1 MLFTESQ
8 TKHIYH
14 ISLSSHLP
22 LGCEWSFYSCSIF
35 HCASKPTQPFHHVLG
50 LLNPWGFTLG
60 QSSMCSLSDVSIHRF
75 MPDLFTKGFHHRS
88 NGSIKVSM
96 TLNMIHGHWLVN
108 THQSLHVLHDHW
120 MINMFYSFMI
130 LQSLDNTCLHHITNK
145 VTIRPSYLDTI
156 NDPSMTHQWF
166 LVNDTS
172 MTLHNSINS
181 LHDSIHFVFINVSS
195 FNNLP

>member
-1 MLFTESQ
+1 
-8 TKHIYH
+8 
-14 ISLSSHLP
+14 
-22 LGCEWSFYSCSIF
+22 
-35 HCASKPTQPFHHVLG
+35 
-50 LLNPWGFTLG
+50 
-60 QSSMCSLSDVSIHRF
+60 
-75 MPDLFTKGFHHRS
+75 MPYLFTKGFHHRS
-88 NGSIKVSM
+88 KVSIKVSM

-172 MTLHNSINS
+172 ITLHHSINS
-181 LHDSIHFVFINVSS
+181 LHDSIDSVSS
-195 FNNLP
+195 LMSVHSIISHDSALLASMLCSVGINDNSSNNLPLCH